1 MIGKV
6 VVSVASVLL
15 LVGVAIGVVA
25 IVNRNNDKPLSPQ
38 MKAVQGIC
46 QATSDKASCVKT
58 LEPVKSDDP
67 NKLIKAFILATQDAI
82 TKSSNFTG
90 KTEGKMGSSI
100 SPNNKAVL
108 DYCKRVFMYAL
119 EDLGTIIEEMGED
132 LNQIGSKID
141 QLKQWLTGVY
151 NYQTDCLDDIEEDDL
166 RKTIGEGI
174 ANSKILT
181 GNAIDIFHTVVSAM
195 AKLNIKMDDF
205 KNMTGDFFSSSEKGA
220 APAKKEATPAVDTPV
235 ADPDGPSRR
244 LLEDLDDLGI
254 PRWVSGTDR
263 KLMANAGR
271 GEKAGEG
278 GARIKAT
285 YVVAKDGSGQFKSVQ
300 QAVNACP
307 DKNPGRCIIHIK
319 AGIYKEQVVI
329 PKKKNNIFMFG
340 DGARKTIISFNRS
353 VKLTPGTTTSLSG
366 TVQVE
371 SEGFMAK
378 FIGFKNTAGPNGH
391 QAVAIRV
398 NGDRAVLF
406 NCRFDGYQDTLYAN
420 NGRQFYRN
428 IVVSGTIDFIFGKG
442 ATVIQNSMIVVRKGN
457 KNQFNTVTADGNEKG
472 LSMKIGIV
480 LQNCRIVPDKKLQ
493 AERLTVESFLG
504 RPWKKYSTTVVINSE
519 IGDVIKPEG
528 WKVWDGESFH
538 KTCRYIEFNN
548 RGPGANTN
556 KRVDWVKIA
565 KSASEVNQFSVANWL
580 APVDWIKEANV
591 PVNLGL

>member
-1 MIGKV
+1 MIGKI

-25 IVNRNNDKPLSPQ
+25 IVNRNNDTPLSPQ

-90 KTEGKMGSSI
+90 KTEGKLGSSI

-220 APAKKEATPAVDTPV
+220 PPVDKKATPSVDTPV

-271 GEKAGEG
+271 GEKGGEG

-285 YVVAKDGSGQFKSVQ
+285 YVVAKDGSGQFKTVQ
-300 QAVNACP
+300 QAVDACP
-307 DKNPGRCIIHIK
+307 QKNPGRCIIHIK

-378 FIGFKNTAGPNGH
+378 FIGFKNTAGPMGH

-480 LQNCRIVPDKKLQ
+480 LQNCRIVADKKLQ
-493 AERLTVESFLG
+493 AERLTVASYLG
-504 RPWKKYSTTVVINSE
+504 RPWKKYSTTAVINSE

-528 WKVWDGESFH
+528 WKIWDGESFH
-538 KTCRYIEFNN
+538 KTCKYVEFNN

-580 APVDWIKEANV
+580 APVEWIQEANV